1 MQMEGKKIAGYSDKI
16 SVAPGESIDFKVSTF
31 KPGRYSARLVRLIH
45 GDMNPEGPGYKEEA
59 VACDFEGEHAGRTQ
73 LVHAG
78 SHAIVPGSRR
88 FAGLTDFTLQA
99 IVWPTLPGDGEQAL
113 VALWNAGSES
123 GVWLGLDADG
133 ALSVTLS
140 NGRQCSTVS
149 TGKPLLS
156 RHWYSVAAVYDR
168 RASTVTLHQLPHKH
182 YARIDDSSTITE
194 TVDVAPHITE
204 HTPCVFGGLPTAGES
219 PIGRLYNGR
228 IDRPRLLSAAADL
241 SGIRWREAPKLTGDM
256 RTDVVAAWDFSEGI
270 STDRIHDQGPGQH
283 HGRTVNTP
291 VRAVRGANWTGEEMN
306 WQHAPE
312 QYGAMH
318 FHEDSLYDAGW
329 DTSFS
334 LTVPDGM
341 RSGLYAAHVTY
352 EDDED
357 FMPFVIRA
365 EPGATRN
372 RMVYLVPTAD
382 YMAYANEHMPTDA
395 PLAQLLTDQVSILGR
410 NDRFVHENRHFGA
423 SCYDTYKD
431 GEGVCYTSRL
441 RPVLNMRPKYRM
453 WLGGAGSKLWQFN
466 ADTHIIDWIEESG
479 FGCDYLSDEDVHE
492 FGEQAL
498 EPYSVIIT
506 STHSEYWSKQ
516 MRDAVDAFK
525 KRGGRLISMGGNVWY
540 WRVAYHSTLPGLM
553 EVRRAEGGTR
563 AWAANPGEY
572 YHSFTGEYGGLWRRQ
587 GLAPQ
592 EICGTGFVAQ
602 GFDISSYYVRQPDSF
617 DERAA
622 FIFEGIGESEK
633 LGDFGL
639 IGGGAAGLEVDHV
652 DPLLGTPPNTLV
664 LASSEGHTNRYQ
676 LVAEEILINFPG
688 TGGEDCPLV
697 KGDIVFFETAE
708 GGAVFSTSSIAFGG
722 SLSHNNYDN
731 NISRMMDN
739 VVRRFLNPEPFA

>member
-1 MQMEGKKIAGYSDKI
+1 MDMEGKKIAGYSDQI
-16 SVAPGESIDFKVSTF
+16 SVAPGETIEFKVSTF
-31 KPGRYSARLVRLIH
+31 KPGKYKARLVRLIH
-45 GDMNPEGPGYKEEA
+45 GDMNPEGPGYKEEE
-59 VACDFEGEHAGRTQ
+59 VSCEFQGEYDGTTQ
-73 LVHAG
+73 LVHSG
-78 SHAIVPGSRR
+78 SYATVPGSAR
-88 FAGLTDFTLQA
+88 FSKMRDFTLQA

-113 VALWNAGSES
+113 LALWDANTES
-123 GVWLGLDADG
+123 GMWLGLDDKG
-133 ALSVTLS
+133 ALAF
-140 NGRQCSTVS
+140 TVSDGKKTETIS
-149 TGKPLLS
+149 TGKSMLS
-156 RHWYSVAAVYDR
+156 RKWYSVAVTY
-168 RASTVTLHQLPHKH
+168 SSKEGELTLHQLPHKR
-182 YARIDDSSTITE
+182 YALTDDSATVTKKGKVAPTLSTE
-194 TVDVAPHITE
+194 TPLT
-204 HTPCVFGGLPTAGES
+204 FGALPAKGEN
-219 PIGRLYNGR
+219 PVIARYNGR
-228 IDRPRLLSAAADL
+228 IDRPRVLSIAAEL
-241 SGIRWREAPKLTGDM
+241 PEIRWREAPRLTADM
-256 RTDVVAAWDFSEGI
+256 RCDVVAAWDFSQGI
-270 STDRIHDQGPGQH
+270 DTDRVYDQASGRH
-283 HGRTVNTP
+283 HGYTVNMP
-291 VRAVRGANWTGEEMN
+291 VRAVCGANWTGEEMN

-329 DTSFS
+329 DTSFR
-334 LTVPDGM
+334 LTVPDNLK
-341 RSGLYAAHVTY
+341 SGLYAAHVEY
-352 EDDED
+352 DDDED
-357 FMPFVIRA
+357 FMPFVIKA
-365 EPGATRN
+365 DPEKTKN

-395 PLAQLLTDQVSILGR
+395 PLAQLLTDQVSILGK
-410 NDRFVHENRHFGA
+410 NDRFLHENRHFGA

-441 RPVLNMRPKYRM
+441 RPILNMRPKYRM

-466 ADTHIIDWIEESG
+466 ADTHIIDWIEESE

-492 FGEQAL
+492 RGEQAL
-498 EPYSVIIT
+498 DPYTVIIT

-516 MRDAVDAFK
+516 MRDAVDGFK
-525 KRGGRLISMGGNVWY
+525 KGGGRLISMGGNVWY
-540 WRVAYHSTLPGLM
+540 WRVAYHPTLPGVM
-553 EVRRAEGGTR
+553 EVRRAEDGTR

-602 GFDISSYYVRQPDSF
+602 GFDISSYYVRQEGSF
-617 DERAA
+617 DPRAA
-622 FIFEGIGESEK
+622 FIFEGIDKDEK
-633 LGDFGL
+633 IGDFGL

-664 LASSEGHTNRYQ
+664 LASSEAHTNRYQ

-722 SLSHNNYDN
+722 SLSHNNYN
-731 NISRMMDN
+731 NNVSRMIHN
-739 VVRRFLNPEPFA
+739 VTKRFLDPEPFV